1 MKRMHVAVIGAA
13 LAALAGCVTTEQA
26 QKAMDSR
33 FIGQPSDVFF
43 SQYGAPQSSFAL
55 NNGGTTYRWRGG
67 ETVIMIPAVYR
78 TVDKPASGIG
88 ANNTKTTTTTTVSRP
103 DTNTTVIETNSSS
116 FNVNLSASP
125 QQVLVSPARTEPVFC
140 EAQIA
145 VDAKGII
152 TGIRVTQ
159 DTQGAG
165 LSISRCA
172 EVFDVKS

>member
-1 MKRMHVAVIGAA
+1 MKGMHVAVIGVA

-43 SQYGAPQSSFAL
+43 AQYGAPQSSFGL

-67 ETVIMIPAVYR
+67 ETVIVIPAQYK
-78 TVDKPASGIG
+78 TVDKPAPGIG
-88 ANNTKTTTTTTVSRP
+88 TNNTKTTTTVSRP
-103 DTNTTVIETNSSS
+103 DANTTVTETNSSS
-116 FNVNLSASP
+116 FNVNLSAPS
-125 QQVLVSPARTEPVFC
+125 QQVLVSPARTQPVFC

-152 TGIRVTQ
+152 TNIRVTQ

-172 EVFDVKS
+172 EVFNVKS